1 MSVVSDPEILKRL
14 KEAEEQVSSKP
25 TSSSSS
31 IVVDVDLK
39 ERLDKLSAQ
48 QIENTTQNTE
58 EAVVS
63 SVPEGSVFGDFFR
76 TVAAV
81 GSSVVAEPLAGLAG
95 LATLAGTSGDID
107 RSVQA
112 IESAR
117 ESLTYRPETTG
128 SQAALQAIGET
139 LAPIAEGLET
149 VSSAAGDTVYEWTGS
164 PELAAAAYSLPTAAL
179 EIAGIKGIRG
189 GVTRIKDA
197 DLRQAQ
203 KSMLTDPELKYSGS
217 VAEVKL
223 NNRGQLVEDKA
234 GKKLV
239 DAGIRPN
246 DVSVITNSTPSTK
259 SQMKDMV
266 KIFEEGKG
274 NDVLGMS
281 NKTTRPIGTA
291 VTNRLQALQ
300 SKRKLLGSRLES
312 IVEGDI
318 GKTPVDIT
326 SSLADINA
334 LLKSEGVVPVIKD
347 GKTVLPDNWEQGT
360 VFSTSTMAK
369 SKRAIEDVYN
379 LFDIKTNKGI
389 TSLKQAHK
397 LKKNLDEFIDVSKL
411 SEAGVSNNVIRNIAG
426 MRQKINDSLAQIDA
440 YGSVNKELSDIISA
454 MNPFS
459 KYLKPGQQ
467 WSDAKVSAVVG
478 EAMKTLASNS
488 ASAVDLITDL
498 SALEKMMRS
507 RGMAFGDD
515 PRALIQFRQTLL
527 ENFNVEPSL
536 PASEAGRAAGGLVVS
551 ASVGNTF
558 GAAHDASRLVA
569 AGMRKRAAK
578 KQAEQNKKAFNMIKM
593 AVNQ

>member
-14 KEAEEQVSSKP
+14 KQAEEGALSKP
-25 TSSSSS
+25 ASSSSGV
-31 IVVDVDLK
+31 VVDANLK
-39 ERLDKLSAQ
+39 DRLDKLSTQ
-48 QIENTTQNTE
+48 QIENTVQKTE
-58 EAVVS
+58 EATVS

-76 TVAAV
+76 TVASV

-95 LATLAGTSGDID
+95 LATLAGTAGDVD

-117 ESLTYRPETTG
+117 EYLTYRPETTG

-139 LAPIAEGLET
+139 LEPIAEGLET

-203 KSMLTDPELKYSGS
+203 KTMLTDPELKYSGS

-239 DAGIRPN
+239 EAGIRPN

-259 SQMKDMV
+259 SQMKEMV

-281 NKTTRPIGTA
+281 NKTTKPIGTA
-291 VTNRLQALQ
+291 VTNRLQSLQ
-300 SKRKLLGSRLES
+300 SKRKLLGNRLES

-326 SSLADINA
+326 DSLADINA
-334 LLKSEGVVPVIKD
+334 LLKSEGVVPVLKD
-347 GKTVLPDNWEQGT
+347 GKMMLPKNWEQKT
-360 VFSTSTMAK
+360 VFSTSAMAK
-369 SKRAIEDVYN
+369 SKKAIEDVYN

-426 MRQKINDSLAQIDA
+426 MRQKINDSLSEVDS
-440 YGSVNKELSDIISA
+440 YGAVNKELSEVIVA

-459 KYLKPGQQ
+459 KYLKPGQK

-488 ASAVDLITDL
+488 SSAVDLITDL

-507 RGMAFGDD
+507 RGMSFGDD

-536 PASEAGRAAGGLVVS
+536 PASEAGRAVGGLVVS

-578 KQAEQNKKAFNMIKM
+578 KQADQNKKTFNMIKM

>member
-14 KEAEEQVSSKP
+14 KQAEEGALSNP
-25 TSSSSS
+25 ASSSSG
-31 IVVDVDLK
+31 IVVDANLK
-39 ERLDKLSAQ
+39 DRLDKLSTQ
-48 QIENTTQNTE
+48 QIENTVQNTE
-58 EAVVS
+58 EATVS

-76 TVAAV
+76 TVASV

-95 LATLAGTSGDID
+95 LATLAGTAGDVD

-117 ESLTYRPETTG
+117 EYLTYRPETTG

-139 LAPIAEGLET
+139 LEPIAEGLET

-203 KSMLTDPELKYSGS
+203 KTMLTDPELKYSGS

-239 DAGIRPN
+239 EAGIRPN

-259 SQMKDMV
+259 SQMKEMV

-281 NKTTRPIGTA
+281 NKTTKPIGTA
-291 VTNRLQALQ
+291 VTNRLQSLQ
-300 SKRKLLGSRLES
+300 SKRKLLGNRLES

-326 SSLADINA
+326 DSLADINA
-334 LLKSEGVVPVIKD
+334 LLKSEGVVPVLKD
-347 GKTVLPDNWEQGT
+347 GKMMLPKNWEQKT
-360 VFSTSTMAK
+360 VFSTSAMAK
-369 SKRAIEDVYN
+369 SKKAIEDVYN

-426 MRQKINDSLAQIDA
+426 MRQKINDSLSEVDS
-440 YGSVNKELSDIISA
+440 YGAVNKELSEIIVA

-467 WSDAKVSAVVG
+467 WSEAKVSAVVG

-488 ASAVDLITDL
+488 SSAVDLITDL

-507 RGMAFGDD
+507 RGMSFGDD

-536 PASEAGRAAGGLVVS
+536 PASEAGRAVGGLVVS

-578 KQAEQNKKAFNMIKM
+578 KQADQNKKTFNMIKM

>member
-14 KEAEEQVSSKP
+14 KQAEEGVSSKP
-25 TSSSSS
+25 ASSSSGV
-31 IVVDVDLK
+31 VVDVNLK

-48 QIENTTQNTE
+48 QIENNVQDTE
-58 EAVVS
+58 ESTVS
-63 SVPEGSVFGDFFR
+63 SITEGSVFGDFFR
-76 TVAAV
+76 TVASV

-95 LATLAGTSGDID
+95 IATLAGTAGDVE
-107 RSVQA
+107 RSAQA
-112 IESAR
+112 VESAR
-117 ESLTYRPETTG
+117 ESLTYRPETAG

-149 VSSAAGDTVYEWTGS
+149 VSSATGDIVYEWTGS

-189 GVTRIKDA
+189 GITRIKDA

-203 KSMLTDPELKYSGS
+203 KAMLTDPELKYSGS

-239 DAGIRPN
+239 EAGIRPN

-259 SQMKDMV
+259 SQMKEMV

-281 NKTTRPIGTA
+281 NKTTKPIGTA

-300 SKRKLLGSRLES
+300 SKRKLLGNRLES
-312 IVEGDI
+312 VVEGDI

-326 SSLADINA
+326 DSLADINA
-334 LLKSEGVVPVIKD
+334 LLKSEGVVPVLKD
-347 GKTVLPDNWEQGT
+347 GKMMLPNNWEQKT

-369 SKRAIEDVYN
+369 SKKAIEDVYN

-426 MRQKINDSLAQIDA
+426 MRQKINDSLSEVDS
-440 YGSVNKELSDIISA
+440 YGAVNKELSEIIVA

-488 ASAVDLITDL
+488 SSAVDLITDL

-507 RGMAFGDD
+507 RGMSFGDD

-536 PASEAGRAAGGLVVS
+536 PASEAGRAVGGLVVS

-578 KQAEQNKKAFNMIKM
+578 KQADQNKKTFNMIKM